1 MNILYFVPYVP
12 NLIRIRPYNLIRS
25 LAARGH
31 QITLVTIWKD
41 EQERKS
47 LELIQEYC
55 KQIHSFH
62 LPGWRSLWNCMSAM
76 PTRHPLQSVFSWEP
90 ELAREMVRMATAN
103 GKPGFDVVHVE
114 HLRGARYGAFL
125 KAQLREQKPSPPV
138 VWDSVD
144 SITLLFRQAML
155 QSKSLFNRG
164 VTRFELRRT
173 ETYEAGLVE
182 QFDRVLVTSSTD
194 KRAFQT
200 LQSARDKTSL
210 ITVLP
215 NGVDLDY
222 FKPDPGVEREPA
234 SLVVSGKMS
243 YHANITMVLKLV
255 DEIMPHV
262 WKRRPDVKIFIVGK
276 DPPKRIQSLSQN
288 PNIVV
293 TGTVPDLRPYL
304 RKATIALAPIVYG
317 AGIQNK
323 VLEALACATPVIA
336 SPQATSALN
345 VTNGQELC
353 IAGDSMDFANTVLA
367 LLDDPGRREQL
378 GKAGRDYV
386 ENNHQWYSIAGQL
399 EQIYEQAIG
408 SYAGSQV

>member
-47 LELIQEYC
+47 LELIQECC

-90 ELAREMVRMATAN
+90 ELAREMVRMASGN
-103 GKPGFDVVHVE
+103 GKPDFDVVHVE

-125 KAQLREQKPSPPV
+125 KAQLREQKPGPPV

-194 KRAFQT
+194 KQAFQT
-200 LQSARDKTSL
+200 LQSARDKASL

-262 WKRRPDVKIFIVGK
+262 WKRRPDVKVFIVGK
-276 DPPKRIQSLSQN
+276 DPPRRILSLSQN

-304 RKATIALAPIVYG
+304 RKATLALAPIVYG

-323 VLEALACATPVIA
+323 VLEALACATPVIT

-353 IAGDSMDFANTVLA
+353 IAGDSMDFANAVLA
-367 LLDDPGRREQL
+367 LLDDPERREQL